1 MSIIDNKKLD
11 IGSGKVIMISFLLVT
26 ACFALWGFA
35 NNVTTTM
42 VSTFSRIFRINPM
55 EAALVPV
62 VAYLGYFCMAFPAAL
77 YIRRHS
83 FKSGTILGLMLFAV
97 GTLLFIP
104 AKFVGNFY
112 PFLIAYF
119 IMTCGLS
126 FLETSCTPYVYCMG
140 REETGI
146 FRLNFAQSFNA
157 LGAMIAMMV
166 TLSIHSNIST
176 MGTAERLRLPLQQ
189 FNIIKDHDLGIL
201 IQPYIYIG
209 AIVVLLL
216 VVIWMY
222 KLSTIEI
229 QENDKGLL
237 DTLKDLWQKRNYREG
252 VIAEFFY
259 VGAQTA
265 CWTYIIPYGTHIF
278 IGEGLTESAAEVMA
292 QKYNVIALVFF
303 ASSRF
308 ICTGLLRWFSPERM
322 LSTMAIL
329 GISALIGVIFFT
341 DRNGLYC
348 LVAVS
353 ICMSLMF
360 PTIYGLALRGI
371 HSDIKIAGAGLI
383 MSILGGS
390 FFPPIQS
397 AIILSDITL
406 LGVPCSNLS
415 FIIPMLCLAVVVWYG
430 HRAYVRHAIQGGAE

>member
-415 FIIPMLCLAVVVWYG
+415 FIIPMLCLAVVVLYG